1 MQDNNNIRV
10 ESVNEEQARPSVDEV
25 VNETVPEAEEAPRKP
40 KKSWKKEL
48 REWIVSLAAALMVVF
63 FIRNFLFQIIRVDG
77 HSMDSTL
84 ADNERLFVT
93 IPDMRINGVERGDI
107 VICHYPN
114 RGSTNFVKR
123 VVGIPGDVI
132 YREIGVTHVV
142 YETTDENGET
152 VTVDQMLDEEWPLVR
167 MMYGQAP
174 EDPTAP
180 TPWPRTSTSWSA
192 TTAITATIP
201 AIGTTAPPMTTSA
214 PSPRTCSWARCS
226 ASCGR

>member
-1 MQDNNNIRV
+1 MQDNNSFHQ
-10 ESVNEEQARPSVDEV
+10 ESVNEEKARPSVEEV

-77 HSMDSTL
+77 HSMDTTL
-84 ADNERLFVT
+84 ANNERLFVT

-123 VVGIPGDVI
+123 AVGIPGDVI
-132 YREIGVTHVV
+132 YREYGVTHVV

-152 VTVDQMLDEEWPLVR
+152 VTVDEMLDEEWPVVR
-167 MMYGQAP
+167 LMYGQAR
-174 EDPTAP
+174 EDDYGP
-180 TPWPRTSTSWSA
+180 
-192 TTAITATIP
+192 
-201 AIGTTAPPMTTSA
+201 
-214 PSPRTCSWARCS
+214 
-226 ASCGR
+226 